1 MSDTTSRRK
10 KMTQP
15 WTIHHHHHFQKG
27 RKMTTQPWTIH
38 RKKDLSRR
46 KYYYNKITKETTWN
60 RPVTLGPEV
69 LDDAYYVKTDK
80 RSGKT
85 YYVCIS
91 SKKTKWKL
99 PEEGRLVDAP
109 TSNHR
114 KKREK
119 KKKNSPPPVPV
130 EVAREK
136 KKKDPYVPPPM
147 PEFINTFKEE
157 EEPSTKPPP
166 IPQFATSTF
175 SFNQMNENQTPSF
188 SSTVDTTTAKPPT
201 KDISNQKTKDQ
212 LTTFRGNIPEAIT
225 RVENIMK
232 RLDNLQRIVKPE

>member
-1 MSDTTSRRK
+1 M
-10 KMTQP
+10 
-15 WTIHHHHHFQKG
+15 
-27 RKMTTQPWTIH
+27 
-38 RKKDLSRR
+38 
-46 KYYYNKITKETTWN
+46 
-60 RPVTLGPEV
+60 
-69 LDDAYYVKTDK
+69 
-80 RSGKT
+80 
-85 YYVCIS
+85 
-91 SKKTKWKL
+91 
-99 PEEGRLVDAP
+99 DAP

-119 KKKNSPPPVPV
+119 REKKSPPPVPV

-136 KKKDPYVPPPM
+136 KKNDPYVPPPM
-147 PEFINTFKEE
+147 PKFINTFKEE

-188 SSTVDTTTAKPPT
+188 SSTVDTTTKPPT
-201 KDISNQKTKDQ
+201 KGISNQKTKDQ
-212 LTTFRGNIPEAIT
+212 LTTFRGNITEAIT